1 MTGTNGKTTVATLLY
16 NLFKASGFKVGLIS
30 TVNILVNDKSF
41 KTNHTTPDSLTINF
55 YLNKMI
61 QLGVDYCFMEVSSHG
76 IDQSRTY
83 GLSFRGG
90 IFTNLTHDHLD
101 YHKTFS
107 AYRDVKKSFFD
118 KLPKSA
124 FALIN
129 FDDKNANYITQNT
142 LAMIYSYALNSSA
155 DYTAQILEK
164 QLSGQLLKISDL
176 EY

>member
-1 MTGTNGKTTVATLLY
+1 MLSTIENKIL
-16 NLFKASGFKVGLIS
+16 NKVIPS
-30 TVNILVNDKSF
+30 T
-41 KTNHTTPDSLTINF
+41 HTTPDPLQIN
-55 YLNKMI
+55 LLLSQMI
-61 QLGVDYCFMEVSSHG
+61 EKGCDYCFMEVSSHG

-129 FDDKNANYITQNT
+129 FD
-142 LAMIYSYALNSSA
+142 
-155 DYTAQILEK
+155 
-164 QLSGQLLKISDL
+164 
-176 EY
+176 